1 MYTIDDLKTNRDAQI
16 TVACVAFFLISFPVY
31 FSIAA
36 SGASGTS
43 LGGGVADYQVNGE
56 IEYVMV
62 DSGTEYVADGTPW
75 TGMFSSDSVS
85 GADEM
90 NIVGIRLSLSYGE
103 DETGGEGPFCPGGNA
118 GADTITGTAMHSG
131 FNATADGQNNG
142 GSGEHE
148 VLTEWYNSSMVGAVV
163 TGLAMNDIK
172 AQIDAMGAGL
182 GQYDVEVSVAA
193 QAGNEPSPTCSR
205 EDNGEEVSY
214 TLELM
219 VFDYTIAPYLEADV

>member
-1 MYTIDDLKTNRDAQI
+1 MDDLKTNRDAQI

-36 SGASGTS
+36 SGASGTT

-56 IEYVMV
+56 IEYILV

-75 TGMFSSDSVS
+75 TGVFSSDSVS
-85 GADEM
+85 DADEM

-103 DETGGEGPFCPGGNA
+103 DEQQRGLPCQSGQA
-118 GADTITGTAMHSG
+118 ADTITGTAMHSG
-131 FNATADGQNNG
+131 FNATAEGQNNG
-142 GSGEHE
+142 GSGDHE
-148 VLTEWYNSSMVGAVV
+148 VVTEWYNSSMVGAVV
-163 TGLAMNDIK
+163 TGLSMNDIK

-182 GQYDVEVSVAA
+182 GQYDVEVSVSAA
-193 QAGNEPSPTCSR
+193 GDSCANPLIGGDNEDS
-205 EDNGEEVSY
+205 GEEVSY

-219 VFDYTIAPYLEADV
+219 VFDYTIAPFLEADV

>member
-103 DETGGEGPFCPGGNA
+103 DETANGVGCVATGGNPD
-118 GADTITGTAMHSG
+118 ADTITGMAMHSG
-131 FNATADGQNNG
+131 CNATADGQNNG
-142 GSGEHE
+142 GSGDHE
-148 VLTEWYNSSMVGAVV
+148 VVTEWYNSSMVGAVV
-163 TGLAMNDIK
+163 TGLSMNDIK

-193 QAGNEPSPTCSR
+193 DAGGAPGCNH
-205 EDNGEEVSY
+205 EDNGEEISY